1 MKDDEQQSRRHCAVK
16 LIACG
21 GHKWSGYMP
30 GMENQLM
37 ARLTIIAITAS
48 LIGGGIAWLDGRHAS
63 ASDVSQLRLSID
75 KERLDRIE
83 FEIEELERT
92 VRGIKRTS
100 ELNQREPHVQT
111 RLEELR
117 SRKERYLRKRE
128 ELLLE
133 MGEN

>member
-1 MKDDEQQSRRHCAVK
+1 
-16 LIACG
+16 
-21 GHKWSGYMP
+21 MP